1 MPTSLPRQRT
11 LLDLNERF
19 AEADPQAPLWSSTLA
34 RLTPFPTSPAH
45 GYNVSLG
52 VGFNTPH
59 RHFSHLFAMYPLHL
73 LP

>member
-1 MPTSLPRQRT
+1 MPTSGAPQRT
-11 LLDLNERF
+11 LLDLNDRF
-19 AEADPQAPLWSSTLA
+19 AKADPQAPVWASTLA
-34 RLTPFPTSPAH
+34 RLTPFPTSPSH